1 MAIIPLIPPLR
12 HLHLHHA
19 WLAQLSLLHTFSYLT
34 FSPSEPVQKALKIQ
48 VGLNVTQEFPWR
60 QVKFKFLRDILFE
73 EVENAKE
80 LNKMFKTFNPEN
92 YVLIGYCPTLTESE
106 ENPPEGDPY
115 ILYVSGKD
123 TKMAMAIIQN
133 MEAFERWRM
142 QRRLRKKPR
151 RWVSQGAEEEMSIY
165 VERFH
170 EQPVDVEVQS
180 VYPIEQPKH
189 VAFRR
194 RLSRDC
200 RDGVCEL
207 IPIEGIV
214 YNSVSKRRIS
224 VATQVTPV
232 YLNAEQQ
239 TNPTFPSNAW
249 SQYLYELDDAGG

>member
-1 MAIIPLIPPLR
+1 M
-12 HLHLHHA
+12 
-19 WLAQLSLLHTFSYLT
+19 
-34 FSPSEPVQKALKIQ
+34 QKALKIQ

-60 QVKFKFLRDILFE
+60 QVKFKDLRDNLFE

-92 YVLIGYCPTLTESE
+92 YVLVGYCPTLTESD

-151 RWVSQGAEEEMSIY
+151 RWVSHGTEEEMSIY
-165 VERFH
+165 VEKFR
-170 EQPVDVEVQS
+170 EEPVDVEVQS
-180 VYPIEQPKH
+180 VYPIQQPKH
-189 VAFRR
+189 VAFQRR
-194 RLSRDC
+194 FSRDC
-200 RDGVCEL
+200 RDGLVEL
-207 IPIEGIV
+207 IPPEGIV
-214 YNSVSKRRIS
+214 FNNVAKKRIS
-224 VATQVTPV
+224 VATQVSPV
-232 YLNAEQQ
+232 CLSAEQQ